1 MTKNNGTL
9 AVRVYTSQAE
19 LPLEGASVA
28 VLQKGRFG
36 RYDLLSIQAAVRSGL
51 IQSVEIPTPAAAA
64 GLTSNTGDVP
74 YALCTIWAE
83 YPGYYMLEVENVQIF
98 PGVETVQNME
108 LIPLEYGQDSLQSPT
123 VQDTP
128 AQDL

>member
-36 RYDLLSIQAAVRSGL
+36 RYDLLSIQAADRSGL
-51 IQSVEIPTPAAAA
+51 IQSVEIPTPVAAA
-64 GLTSNTGDVP
+64 GLNSNTGDVP

>member
-1 MTKNNGTL
+1 
-9 AVRVYTSQAE
+9 
-19 LPLEGASVA
+19 
-28 VLQKGRFG
+28 
-36 RYDLLSIQAAVRSGL
+36 
-51 IQSVEIPTPAAAA
+51 
-64 GLTSNTGDVP
+64 
-74 YALCTIWAE
+74 
-83 YPGYYMLEVENVQIF
+83 MLEVENVQIF

>member
-1 MTKNNGTL
+1 MIHEISSTVIAWFAPGQTTMRL
-9 AVRVYTSQAE
+9 CAPVSVISSVMAETPVGFSGSTFTRDTS
-19 LPLEGASVA
+19 
-28 VLQKGRFG
+28 
-36 RYDLLSIQAAVRSGL
+36 
-51 IQSVEIPTPAAAA
+51 TPAAAA
-64 GLTSNTGDVP
+64 GLTSNTGAVP
-74 YALCTIWAE
+74 YALCTAWAE